1 LTGQRIRRA
10 IRDLQQVESIL
21 EDILPESAQPGPN
34 ASRPKVEL
42 KGVVQTVAD
51 PKKAGPDLA
60 QDEIDRLL
68 NG

>member
-1 LTGQRIRRA
+1 
-10 IRDLQQVESIL
+10 
-21 EDILPESAQPGPN
+21 
-34 ASRPKVEL
+34 VEL

>member
-1 LTGQRIRRA
+1 
-10 IRDLQQVESIL
+10 
-21 EDILPESAQPGPN
+21 
-34 ASRPKVEL
+34 
-42 KGVVQTVAD
+42 VQTVAD

>member
-1 LTGQRIRRA
+1 
-10 IRDLQQVESIL
+10 LQQVESIL
-21 EDILPESAQPGPN
+21 EDILPENAQPSPS
-34 ASRPKVEL
+34 AARPKVEL

-51 PKKAGPDLA
+51 PKMAGPDLA